1 MTHLKMPSDSA
12 KNAQATARRYYLVRA
27 VYLAAIGVATLG
39 WLWLIAWVALQ
50 LVYSQFQGA
59 PAAIDSP
66 RPGA

>member
-1 MTHLKMPSDSA
+1 VTHLKMTSDSA

-50 LVYSQFQGA
+50 LIYSL
-59 PAAIDSP
+59 
-66 RPGA
+66 